1 MKDSRKNVRNKVKY
15 IVTRTYD
22 NKDIPLPS
30 ALNYLPKFSQFVFS
44 TPEEAN
50 AFINRD
56 TESII
61 RIYPHERITTHF
73 TNPYPLSDATVTIG
87 NEKLIVKWDI
97 TVGYEL

>member
-1 MKDSRKNVRNKVKY
+1 MNNTREMARDKVKY

-22 NKDIPLPS
+22 NEDVPLPS
-30 ALNYLPKFSQFVFS
+30 ELNYLPKFSQFVFN

-50 AFINRD
+50 VFINRD

-61 RIYPHERITTHF
+61 RIYPRERITTRL
-73 TNPYPLSDATVTIG
+73 TNPYPLSDTTVIIG
-87 NEKLIVKWDI
+87 DGKLTVNWDI